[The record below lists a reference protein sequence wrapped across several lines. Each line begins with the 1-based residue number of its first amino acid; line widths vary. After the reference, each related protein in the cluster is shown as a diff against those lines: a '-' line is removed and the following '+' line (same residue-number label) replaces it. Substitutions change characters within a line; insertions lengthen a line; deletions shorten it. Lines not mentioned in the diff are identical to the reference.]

1 MPNKPLEPKTIIFFI
16 NKSAEVK
23 GSQLISKVLDFVSED
38 KQNLDEGKTL
48 FIFTAGKTKE
58 NKMNYIAFDD
68 SQLRNQLKPFT
79 FTKPVAGIRCGILT
93 ISQKWEKALGATISY
108 LTEDYLQEKFKQI
121 SADANLYINGSVC
134 PDSTIIA
141 EIQQLKDEEKLV
153 TGDIVLAIKTSKVL
167 SFPIEY
173 SQFSPKELAGAKPAI
188 IRNLPDIY
196 LKNGEQIKADFACI
210 TQGRASQTITDPF
223 TRIYAPENVFV
234 EEGANIKAVTIN
246 AENGPVYIGKNATI
260 QEGAII
266 IGPFSADEGS
276 IVAWGAKMRANTT
289 IGPFCRA
296 GGEVGNAILSAY
308 SNKAHDGFLGNSV
321 IGEWC
326 NLGANTNN
334 SNLKNDYSDV
344 KLYSYVTNRLEK
356 SGELFCGLFMG
367 DYTKA
372 GISTM
377 FNTGTVAG
385 VCANIFGAGF
395 QNKHI
400 PSFTWGGV
408 DSGYTLYRFDKAIQV
423 INETM
428 KRRDKQ
434 LTETDSQIL
443 QYIHDTESSI

>member
-1 MPNKPLEPKTIIFFI
+1 M
-16 NKSAEVK
+16 VK
-23 GSQLISKVLDFVSED
+23 V
-38 KQNLDEGKTL
+38 L

-68 SQLRNQLKPFT
+68 FQLRNQLKPFT

-93 ISQKWEKALGATISY
+93 IGEKWEKTLGTKISY
-108 LTEDYLQEKFKQI
+108 LTENYLQEKFKQI
-121 SADANLYINGSVC
+121 AAETNLYINGGLC
-134 PDSTIIA
+134 PDSAILA
-141 EIQQLKDEEKLV
+141 EVEQLNEGDMLV
-153 TGDIVLAIKTSKVL
+153 VEDVVLAIKTSQTL
-167 SFPIEY
+167 SFPIDY
-173 SQFSPKELAGAKPAI
+173 SQFSYREAKVIKPTI
-188 IRNLPDIY
+188 IQNLPDIY
-196 LKNGEQIKADFACI
+196 LKNGDQIKTDFVLI
-210 TQGRASQTITDPF
+210 TKGRTSQTITDPF

-234 EEGANIKAVTIN
+234 EAGASIKAAIIN
-246 AENGPVYIGKNATI
+246 AENGPVYIGKNTSI

-276 IVAWGAKMRANTT
+276 IVAWGSKMRANTT
-289 IGPFCRA
+289 LGPFCRA
-296 GGEVGNAILSAY
+296 GGEVGNSILSAY

-344 KLYSYVTNRLEK
+344 KLYSYVTNQLEK

-395 QNKHI
+395 QDKHI
-400 PSFTWGGV
+400 PSFKWGGV
-408 DSGYTLYRFDKAIQV
+408 DSGYALYRFDKAMQV

-434 LTETDSQIL
+434 LSETDLQIL
-443 QYIHDTESSI
+443 QYIHDTESSIW

>member
-1 MPNKPLEPKTIIFFI
+1 
-16 NKSAEVK
+16 
-23 GSQLISKVLDFVSED
+23 
-38 KQNLDEGKTL
+38 
-48 FIFTAGKTKE
+48 
-58 NKMNYIAFDD
+58 MNYITFDD
-68 SQLRNQLKPFT
+68 YQIRNQLKPFT

-93 ISQKWEKALGATISY
+93 IGEKWEKVLGAEVSY
-108 LTEDYLQEKFKQI
+108 LTENYLQKKFKQI
-121 SADANLYINGSVC
+121 NATDNLYINGGVC
-134 PDSTIIA
+134 PDTTILA
-141 EIQQLKDEEKLV
+141 EINQLNKEEKLV
-153 TGDIVLAIKTSKVL
+153 IGDTVLAIKTSQTL
-167 SFPIEY
+167 SFPIDY
-173 SQFSPKELAGAKPAI
+173 SQFSAKELAGNKPTI
-188 IRNLPDIY
+188 LQNLPDIY
-196 LKNGEQIKADFACI
+196 LKNGEQIKADFTLI
-210 TQGRASQTITDPF
+210 TKGRQSQPITDQF
-223 TRIYAPENVFV
+223 TRVYNPENVFI
-234 EEGANIKAVTIN
+234 EAGASIKAAIIN

-276 IVAWGAKMRANTT
+276 IVAWGSKMRANTT
-289 IGPFCRA
+289 LGPFCRA
-296 GGEVGNAILSAY
+296 GGEVGNSILSAY

-334 SNLKNDYSDV
+334 SNLKNDYSEV
-344 KLYSYVTNRLEK
+344 KLYSYATRQLEK

-395 QNKHI
+395 QAKHVS
-400 PSFTWGGV
+400 SFSWGGT
-408 DSGYTLYRFDKAIQV
+408 DTGYEPYRFDKATQV

-434 LTETDSQIL
+434 LSEADLQIL
-443 QYIHDTESSI
+443 RYIHESESSI

>member
-1 MPNKPLEPKTIIFFI
+1 
-16 NKSAEVK
+16 
-23 GSQLISKVLDFVSED
+23 
-38 KQNLDEGKTL
+38 
-48 FIFTAGKTKE
+48 
-58 NKMNYIAFDD
+58 MNYIAFDD
-68 SQLRNQLKPFT
+68 AQIRNQLKPFT

-93 ISQKWEKALGATISY
+93 IGQKWEKTLETTISY
-108 LTEDYLQEKFKQI
+108 LTENYLQEKFTHI
-121 SADANLYINGSVC
+121 STNDNIYINGSVC
-134 PDSTIIA
+134 PNSSILRLIHH
-141 EIQQLKDEEKLV
+141 LKDGEKLINQ
-153 TGDIVLAIKTSKVL
+153 GIVLAIRTSQTL
-167 SFPIEY
+167 TFPIDY
-173 SQFSPKELAGAKPAI
+173 TSFNTVELLDVQSTIAQNLLGPQPTI
-188 IRNLPDIY
+188 IQNLPDIY
-196 LKNGEQIKADFACI
+196 LKNGDQIKADFPLI
-210 TQGRASQTITDPF
+210 TKGRQSQTITDPF

-234 EEGANIKAVTIN
+234 EAGASIKAVIIN

-289 IGPFCRA
+289 LGPFCRA
-296 GGEVGNAILSAY
+296 GGEVGNSILSAY

-385 VCANIFGAGF
+385 VCSNIFGAGF
-395 QNKHI
+395 QDKHI
-400 PSFTWGGV
+400 PSFKWGGV
-408 DSGYTLYRFDKAIQV
+408 DSGYALYRFDKAMQV

-434 LTETDSQIL
+434 LSGTDLQIL
-443 QYIHDTESSI
+443 QYIHDTESSIW

>member
-1 MPNKPLEPKTIIFFI
+1 
-16 NKSAEVK
+16 
-23 GSQLISKVLDFVSED
+23 
-38 KQNLDEGKTL
+38 
-48 FIFTAGKTKE
+48 
-58 NKMNYIAFDD
+58 MNYIAFDD
-68 SQLRNQLKPFT
+68 SQIRNQLKPFT
-79 FTKPVAGIRCGILT
+79 FTKPVAGIRCGTLT
-93 ISQKWEKALGATISY
+93 IGEKWEKTLGATLSY
-108 LTEDYLQEKFKQI
+108 LTETYLQEKFKQI
-121 SADANLYINGSVC
+121 SAETRIYINGAVC
-134 PDSTIIA
+134 PDTNLLAGI
-141 EIQQLKDEEKLV
+141 EQLKEEEKLV
-153 TGDIVLAIKTSKVL
+153 AGDIVFAIKTAQSL
-167 SFPIEY
+167 SFPIDY
-173 SQFSPKELAGAKPAI
+173 SQFASKELAGTKPMI
-188 IRNLPDIY
+188 IQHLPDIY
-196 LKNGEQIKADFACI
+196 LKNGDQIKADFQLI
-210 TQGRASQTITDPF
+210 TKGRQSQTINDPF
-223 TRIYAPENVFV
+223 TRVYAPENIFV
-234 EEGANIKAVTIN
+234 EAGASIKAVIIN

-289 IGPFCRA
+289 LGPFCRA
-296 GGEVGNAILSAY
+296 GGEVGNSILSAY

-344 KLYSYVTNRLEK
+344 KLYSYVTKQLEK

-385 VCANIFGAGF
+385 VCSNIFGAGF
-395 QNKHI
+395 QDKHI
-400 PSFTWGGV
+400 PSFKWGGV
-408 DSGYTLYRFDKAIQV
+408 DSGYALYRFDKAMQV

-434 LTETDSQIL
+434 LSETDLQIL
-443 QYIHDTESSI
+443 QYIHDTESGI